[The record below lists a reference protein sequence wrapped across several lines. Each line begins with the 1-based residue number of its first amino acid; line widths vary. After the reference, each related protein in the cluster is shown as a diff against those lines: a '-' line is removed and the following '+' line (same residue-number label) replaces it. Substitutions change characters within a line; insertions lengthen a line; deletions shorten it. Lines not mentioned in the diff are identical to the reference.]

1 MGQVIIPGT
10 PIVNPA
16 EIADNSD
23 WNEALEAG
31 RFPDGQFDLEGD
43 YPRSGPGQQ
52 AGNGGYANSGNLP
65 PLDPN
70 ITPGPLPEG
79 PGWEKLDAL
88 LTNVLTQDWRERGV
102 AGNPRILECYKVCG
116 NSYTRDSSSMS
127 YAWCAAFVSWALY
140 TAGIPTLQTMSSQG
154 WYSWGSEVEWT
165 DTSAIRKWDV
175 VIFKSKT
182 RSGGHIGFVQEI
194 TSNGVIKVLGGNQGD
209 NAKVSNYQFNSKS
222 QYVKS
227 VKRNWSLP
235 DEYNVPIDGTTP
247 ATAGSD
253 TTV

>member
-1 MGQVIIPGT
+1 
-10 PIVNPA
+10 
-16 EIADNSD
+16 
-23 WNEALEAG
+23 
-31 RFPDGQFDLEGD
+31 
-43 YPRSGPGQQ
+43 
-52 AGNGGYANSGNLP
+52 
-65 PLDPN
+65 
-70 ITPGPLPEG
+70 
-79 PGWEKLDAL
+79 
-88 LTNVLTQDWRERGV
+88 
-102 AGNPRILECYKVCG
+102 
-116 NSYTRDSSSMS
+116 MS